1 MKYRIRELLEEDLI
15 AVEKYEVTTLLNAP
29 SRYQGVD
36 CTWFS
41 GYLRNYENAIRCCI
55 VDESGHIV
63 SIILF
68 SLIDF
73 VNKIANA
80 FLHICEQNTL
90 TEISKISFYVIV
102 DFAAKKLHLQS
113 LILRMY
119 HDHATAA
126 TDAGFHKMGTVGRE
140 YWYYLEMSGQTAS
153 SKYKIDVNLP
163 SYCIDAIHTPAE
175 KQHILEYFD
184 GDMFDPISV
193 NSAVDRIRS
202 NIIISANMLLAYNQ
216 ELLGFIAFYANN
228 ATTREAYIT
237 SIVVSR
243 KARHQGIG
251 HALMDRCKNDA
262 RMCGMKDIRL
272 EVNANNEK
280 ALRFYTSLGYAFDG
294 FGPEGT
300 LFLKLPL

>member
-1 MKYRIRELLEEDLI
+1 MKYRIRELLEEDLTTI
-15 AVEKYEVTTLLNAP
+15 TQYEAVTLLNAP
-29 SRYQGVD
+29 FRYQGAD
-36 CTWFS
+36 CKWFG

-73 VNKIANA
+73 VNKAANV
-80 FLHICEQNTL
+80 FLYICEQNAS
-90 TEISKISFYVIV
+90 TEISKISFHVIV
-102 DFAAKKLHLQS
+102 DFAAKNLHLQS

-119 HDHATAA
+119 QDHAAAA
-126 TDAGFHKMGTVGRE
+126 TDAGFYKMGTAGRE
-140 YWYYLEMSGQTAS
+140 YWYYLEMSGQEAS
-153 SKYKIDVNLP
+153 SKYEIDAHLP
-163 SYCIDAIHTPAE
+163 SYCIDAVHTPAE

-184 GDMFDPISV
+184 RDMFHSIST
-193 NSAVDRIRS
+193 NPAVDRIRS

-216 ELLGFIAFYANN
+216 EFLGFIAFYANN

-237 SIVVSR
+237 SIVVGR
-243 KARHQGIG
+243 TARHQGVG

-272 EVNANNEK
+272 EVNANNQK
-280 ALRFYTSLGYAFDG
+280 ALSFYTSLGYSFDG
-294 FGPEGT
+294 FGPEDT